1 MLIKMFLAKKIE
13 ELPDWGKTLLAL
25 VIGFTFCVV
34 FPTVDSGTDISLG
47 GGLIWVSIKFSNFN
61 C

>member
-1 MLIKMFLAKKIE
+1 MFLAKKIE

-47 GGLIWVSIKFSNFN
+47 GGLIWV
-61 C
+61 